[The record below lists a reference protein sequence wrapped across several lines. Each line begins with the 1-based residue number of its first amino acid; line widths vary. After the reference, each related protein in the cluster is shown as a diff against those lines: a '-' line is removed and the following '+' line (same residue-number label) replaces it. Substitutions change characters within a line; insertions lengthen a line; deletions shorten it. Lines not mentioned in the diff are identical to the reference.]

1 VAPDAKER
9 KPDKNQRTVNVRW
22 NKNEQK
28 ALMTF
33 GGLEWQDREGLAEEL
48 RKIADTMPDGKGG
61 TRLEILVRADRATPA
76 KEVQAA
82 IAVIAQSTAAV
93 AYATHNR

>member
-1 VAPDAKER
+1 
-9 KPDKNQRTVNVRW
+9 VNVRW